1 MSISETETP
10 ELPGAVIHAWR
21 NLYPD
26 PEHRWRGDPGGRA
39 ELRRAATPEAILVV
53 PAFHDILIAVR
64 DSGIDLPSRT
74 EADLYRR
81 LALAIGALAER
92 RAGDSGAKRFA
103 AALGGSSKPEERR
116 FKTLRFQALIAAL
129 DRAPDAD
136 ALTALRRG
144 MAIIGDER
152 IDMRAFLRDLLF
164 WSDRTR
170 IDWTFAYFGQTRRDP
185 AEATTQPLE
194 EPAT

>member
-10 ELPGAVIHAWR
+10 DLTGAIIGAWR
-21 NLYPD
+21 NLYPA
-26 PEHRWRGDPGGRA
+26 PEQRWRGDPGGRA

-64 DSGIDLPSRT
+64 ESGIDLPSR
-74 EADLYRR
+74 ADANHYRW

-92 RAGDSGAKRFA
+92 RSGDSGGQRFA

-116 FKTLRFQALIAAL
+116 FKSLRFQALTAAL

-144 MAIIGDER
+144 MALIGDDR
-152 IDMRAFLRDLLF
+152 LDTRAFLRDLLF

-170 IDWTFAYFGQTRRDP
+170 IDWTFQYFGQTRRDS
-185 AEATTQPLE
+185 ADATTQNLE
-194 EPAT
+194 EPAK